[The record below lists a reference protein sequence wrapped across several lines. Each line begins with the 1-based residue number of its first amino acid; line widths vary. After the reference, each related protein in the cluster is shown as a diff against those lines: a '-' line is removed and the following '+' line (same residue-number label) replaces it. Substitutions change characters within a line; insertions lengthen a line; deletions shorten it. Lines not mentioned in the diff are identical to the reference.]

1 MVKQIQVEVVYAS
14 KAAQF
19 TQKLMVSVQ
28 ANVAMAIKAS
38 DLLSQ
43 YPELLLEQL
52 IVGIY
57 AKKCALDSPL
67 FDGDR
72 IEVYRP
78 LEIDPMTARRN
89 RAANRSKKLE

>member
-14 KAAQF
+14 KTVQF
-19 TQKLMVSVQ
+19 SQKLMVSVQ

-38 DLLSQ
+38 DLLNEF
-43 YPELLLEQL
+43 PELTLEQL
-52 IVGIY
+52 IVGVY
-57 AKKCALDSPL
+57 AKKCALDHPL
-67 FDGDR
+67 LDGDR

-89 RAANRSKKLE
+89 RAANRSK

>member
-14 KAAQF
+14 KTAQF
-19 TQKLMVSVQ
+19 SQKLMVSVQ

-38 DLLSQ
+38 DLLRQ
-43 YPELLLEQL
+43 FPELSLEQL

-57 AKKCALDSPL
+57 AKKCALEEPL

>member
-1 MVKQIQVEVVYAS
+1 MVKQIQVEVVYAN
-14 KAAQF
+14 KTMQF
-19 TQKLMVSVQ
+19 SQKLMVSVQ

-43 YPELLLEQL
+43 FPELTLEQL
-52 IVGIY
+52 VVGVY
-57 AKKCALDSPL
+57 AKKCTLDHSL
-67 FDGDR
+67 LDGDR

-89 RAANRSKKLE
+89 RAANRSK